1 MSSVPY
7 ALVIRHS
14 LMKRLQGASPQA
26 DHRDRS
32 ANRGDTEDAGKWCG
46 DLREQLIDELCEP
59 GLARQSGCLRRFPV
73 VFMPTQRLLR
83 ATPSADGCAAA
94 TSVRFL
100 NCSGTPRLPCSLQ
113 LILVDREPWL
123 SIPSF
128 RLLNGLLS
136 NRPLEYGVFY
146 LSRKSGTV
154 HRELFDRPR
163 QKPRTHRR

>member
-1 MSSVPY
+1 MVRRSPGTAHRRTLRAGFGPAVRLSEKVPC
-7 ALVIRHS
+7 R
-14 LMKRLQGASPQA
+14 
-26 DHRDRS
+26 
-32 ANRGDTEDAGKWCG
+32 
-46 DLREQLIDELCEP
+46 
-59 GLARQSGCLRRFPV
+59 
-73 VFMPTQRLLR
+73 FMPTQRLLR

-136 NRPLEYGVFY
+136 
-146 LSRKSGTV
+146 
-154 HRELFDRPR
+154 
-163 QKPRTHRR
+163 KPAA

>member
-1 MSSVPY
+1 MV
-7 ALVIRHS
+7 R
-14 LMKRLQGASPQA
+14 RSPGTA
-26 DHRDRS
+26 HRR
-32 ANRGDTEDAGKWCG
+32 T
-46 DLREQLIDELCEP
+46 LRA